1 MKSAPQRTAL
11 PAPVRSRPCLLAAA
25 ALGAVLLASC
35 EDHRRASD
43 TLGVGL
49 GNPELRHPIQFSM
62 RRVTLDVEVPVG
74 AEGLSPNQHVDVYRF
89 LERFKRDA
97 NGRLVIA
104 VPASPPHVASMAQSL
119 KDIQRK
125 VVEAGVDYR
134 LLSTAKQAA
143 ADVPAIRL
151 AYQHPVAVPP
161 VCDKWGENVA
171 KNRERVPYPN
181 FGCSTQHNLAVMV
194 DNSRDLQRAQD
205 EDPRAGERRSVTWS
219 GYVSGGKGGDGDGAS
234 AAGNGD
240 TAKKPAIGKK

>member
-1 MKSAPQRTAL
+1 MKRATQRAGL
-11 PAPVRSRPCLLAAA
+11 PEPVRSRPGVLAAA
-25 ALGAVLLASC
+25 ALAAALLAAC
-35 EDHRRASD
+35 EEHRRPSD
-43 TLGVGL
+43 TLAVGL
-49 GNPELRHPIQFSM
+49 GNPELRHPIQFSA

-89 LERFKRDA
+89 LDRFKREA

-104 VPASPPHVASMAQSL
+104 VPAAPRHAASMAQSL
-119 KDIQRK
+119 QDIQRK

-134 LLSTAKQAA
+134 LLRTAKQAA
-143 ADVPAIRL
+143 VDVPAIRL

-161 VCDKWGENVA
+161 ACDKWGENVA

-181 FGCSTQHNLAVMV
+181 FGCATQHNLAVMT

-219 GYVSGGKGGDGDGAS
+219 GYVSGGKGGDGDGAA

-240 TAKKPAIGKK
+240 PAKKPAAGKK